1 MMHKSHNGVSFRQN
15 AHRAKDFFGVW
26 RRLLAACRPHR
37 LAILFSVLA
46 AIGATVCTI
55 TAPLFVEELTTLV
68 EHNMH
73 TDVPFAE
80 FAHIALVLAVL
91 YVLGALLFALERW
104 LTAGFAQHVSH
115 HIRFHVFEKINRL
128 PLQRCE
134 QLERGDLLSRVTND
148 VDAVGHGLHESAGEL
163 LPAVSL
169 LLGSILMML
178 FTNVTLALVAIAS
191 TLIGVGAML
200 LVMRFSQ
207 KYFLRQQQDIGALEN
222 CVEECYSAYDTVRSC
237 NAGAAVRE
245 RFLSLNAKLDTSSF
259 YARFFSGI
267 LTPLMSFMA
276 NFGYF
281 AVCVCGAVLVIKGS
295 IGFGTVVAFMFFV
308 HHFVHPFAEIATAM
322 QGVQSAAAAGERV
335 YEFLDLEEMDEEQG
349 KKEHLATSR
358 GEIELRNVC
367 FAYPGADRD
376 VIHDLTLSI
385 EGGKK
390 VAVFGPSGSGK
401 TTLAHL
407 IAGFYPPR
415 EGSILLDGVSA
426 EALSKQAVHE
436 QISLV
441 LQVPWI
447 FAGSV
452 RDNLIY
458 TTKGVSE
465 ERMRAVCRAVG
476 IDAFV
481 SALPQGYD
489 TVIGEGITLSE
500 GQRQQLGI
508 ARVLIADR
516 PILILDEATVAL
528 DPLTE
533 AQITAAIDTFAADRT
548 VITIAHRLQTLR
560 HADLIVGMREGRVCE
575 LGTHEELLAQ
585 NGTYRE
591 LYLAKL

>member
-1 MMHKSHNGVSFRQN
+1 MMHKSHDGVSFRQN
-15 AHRAKDFFGVW
+15 THRAKDFFGVW
-26 RRLLAACRPHR
+26 RRLLAACRPYR

-46 AIGATVCTI
+46 AIGATACTI
-55 TAPLFVEELTTLV
+55 TAPLFVEELTTLI
-68 EHNMH
+68 EHSIQG
-73 TDVPFAE
+73 DVPLTE
-80 FAHIALVLAVL
+80 FAHIALALAAL
-91 YVLGALLFALERW
+91 YVIGALLFALERW

-134 QLERGDLLSRVTND
+134 RLERGDLLSRVTND
-148 VDAVGHGLHESAGEL
+148 VDNVGHGLHESIGEL
-163 LPAVSL
+163 LPALSL
-169 LLGSILMML
+169 LLGSLLMML

-191 TLIGVGAML
+191 TLIGVGGMML
-200 LVMRFSQ
+200 IMRCSQ
-207 KYFLRQQQDIGALEN
+207 KYFLRQQQDIGALGGYI
-222 CVEECYSAYDTVRSC
+222 EECYTAYDTVRSC
-237 NAGAAVRE
+237 NASAAVRD
-245 RFLSLNAKLDTSSF
+245 RFLKLNAKLDTSSF
-259 YARFFSGI
+259 YARFFSGM
-267 LTPLMSFMA
+267 LTPVMSFMA

-281 AVCVCGAVLVIKGS
+281 AVCVCGAVLVINGS

-335 YEFLDLEEMDEEQG
+335 YEFLDLEEMEREEG
-349 KKEHLATSR
+349 KQEHLATTR
-358 GEIELRNVC
+358 GEVLLQGVS
-367 FAYPGADRD
+367 FAYPDAERD
-376 VIHDLTLSI
+376 VIHDLSLSI

-407 IAGFYPPR
+407 IAGFYQPR
-415 EGSILLDGVSA
+415 EGSILLDGVPTQQ
-426 EALSKQAVHE
+426 LSVHAVHE

-447 FAGSV
+447 FEGSV
-452 RDNLIY
+452 RDNLVY
-458 TTKGVSE
+458 TTKNVAE

-476 IDAFV
+476 IDAFIE
-481 SALPQGYD
+481 SLPEGYD
-489 TVIGEGITLSE
+489 TVIGEGLTLSE

-533 AQITAAIDTFAADRT
+533 TQITAAIDTFAADRT

-575 LGTHEELLAQ
+575 QGTHQELLEKDGMYA
-585 NGTYRE
+585 E
-591 LYLAKL
+591 LYRARV